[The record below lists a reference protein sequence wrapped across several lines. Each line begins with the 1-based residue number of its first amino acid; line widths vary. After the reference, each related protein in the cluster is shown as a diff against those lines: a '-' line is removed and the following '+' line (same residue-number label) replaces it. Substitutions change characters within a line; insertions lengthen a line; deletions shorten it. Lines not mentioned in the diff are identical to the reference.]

1 MVDDL
6 LIGIRLVECFLTV
19 ADRSRGLEKL
29 RVHFRDF
36 LHFHLHKLELLG
48 LHVVNLCRCLWSL
61 AYLGLHNWLVC
72 LIAVVQSLRNAGS
85 LL

>member
-6 LIGIRLVECFLTV
+6 LIGIRLVESFLTV
-19 ADRSRGLEKL
+19 ANRSRGLEKL

-36 LHFHLHKLELLG
+36 LHFHLHQLELLC
-48 LHVVNLCRCLWSL
+48 LHAVNLCRCLWSL

-72 LIAVVQSLRNAGS
+72 LIAVVQGLRNTGS